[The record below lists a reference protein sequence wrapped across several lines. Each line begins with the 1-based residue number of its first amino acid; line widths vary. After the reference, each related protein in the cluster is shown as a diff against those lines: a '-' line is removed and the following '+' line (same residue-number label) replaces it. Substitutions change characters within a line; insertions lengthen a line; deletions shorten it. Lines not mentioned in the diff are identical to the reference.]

1 MLNLN
6 GIWDLEPKEECGIR
20 KVEADVPGDVL
31 LPLMKHGIIPD
42 PTVRDHFLQC
52 KWVGEHTWIY
62 SRTFSGS
69 FPEGWKHVLVF
80 EGLIYKAAIF
90 LNGRCVAEHKNM
102 HRPLQIDVSRFLLQG
117 ENRLEVHLAPYDPAE
132 LKTPVI
138 RLWNGWS
145 GAIADQGY
153 CFKRGAARR
162 ADYLTGWDWTQGL
175 PVCGIWRDVHLE
187 SIRDFRIAEPHLIP
201 RNNGDLLCRFRLE
214 SILNEI
220 VTTRCILRIRKRGE
234 THIAG
239 QSETELILGPGTIDY
254 EIRTHVDSP
263 ELWYPAGYGPHPLY
277 ECEIEIPIRDT
288 SVKRTVGFAFREFA
302 IREEACT
309 QKQGVFQFLVNGQN
323 VFARGANWIPP
334 DIIPCRAT
342 EERYRHLLNLA
353 VLGNLNY
360 LRFWGGGFFEN
371 DLFYDLCDEYG
382 ILIWQDLMFGGEEIP
397 EFDPA
402 FRRECL
408 EEIRE
413 NVTRLRNHP
422 SIVVW
427 CGSNETDDFFCPD
440 GGHIPPRRPEGRYYG
455 YRLLHQDLPP
465 RMRELVP
472 NGIYIPSCPTR
483 GAFAPPG
490 TRINAW
496 GFGTTHRNFLH
507 QYESDACYDAQ
518 NEVPAFVNEAYGVS
532 PDPDSSLR
540 RYLSESDLTSYRNS
554 VFSEHNIMDLQRNN
568 EWSLFFRYLT
578 FHHESRR
585 FELPLPEL
593 FELFTE
599 AHGELVKRYTEF
611 LRRNLRYAG
620 GIAFWM
626 YNSAYPMSGWSWI
639 DYYGVP
645 KAVFYAAKRAY
656 RPILPIPAI
665 YEEHCEVT
673 VSNLSDY
680 EGDVLL
686 ETSLLRFD
694 GKKKRVWKTICRLRP
709 NRSVSAQKITRD
721 EMTEFPPEES
731 FLSAVL
737 LIRGERVEN
746 HRFFVPPRERRIPDT
761 EVVCLWKRE
770 DPTLCILRSRGFAE
784 NVRFPE
790 CSETILPDDNAFD
803 LCPGEEKRVRFLT
816 PLSREPE
823 ISWTNRNASPRL
835 VWKEEESTNGQFI
848 RHLTVFNPSERPVR
862 LRIRAEGENVLADP
876 ETEVTLQG
884 HETKKL
890 SLHLV
895 PRPFQAS
902 PCALP
907 LRILLGDTVLL
918 DRLEADS
925 PIEIHDGAIHWSNP
939 LQLPLPIPESE
950 YCIVGQDL
958 QEYRCRI
965 PAKELL
971 PGEKWRLPLE
981 KPSDALP
988 FTAALRIG
996 GRIVSAFWDESSRFE
1011 RSQLALLPCREF
1023 DGILP
1028 VYPSPH
1034 GFPVLT
1040 EQAGGTLVH
1049 PGDGMRGRLF
1059 LSRTPGKLHLHL
1071 FLENVPQ
1078 DQPFE
1083 NEDVYRA
1090 SCVELGFFDQERK
1103 CIRDYSLAR
1112 TFRGDQLFLRR
1123 GSPGFSK
1130 GLRDHLDGE
1139 LKIRLLPENVVYYA
1153 LVFDTVS
1160 AGLEELLQS
1169 GEFHLRLHICWPG
1182 FRFSLS
1188 DNSMDLTPVRVLE
1201 ESPAIS
1207 RR

>member
-1 MLNLN
+1 
-6 GIWDLEPKEECGIR
+6 
-20 KVEADVPGDVL
+20 
-31 LPLMKHGIIPD
+31 
-42 PTVRDHFLQC
+42 
-52 KWVGEHTWIY
+52 
-62 SRTFSGS
+62 
-69 FPEGWKHVLVF
+69 
-80 EGLIYKAAIF
+80 
-90 LNGRCVAEHKNM
+90 
-102 HRPLQIDVSRFLLQG
+102 
-117 ENRLEVHLAPYDPAE
+117 
-132 LKTPVI
+132 
-138 RLWNGWS
+138 
-145 GAIADQGY
+145 
-153 CFKRGAARR
+153 
-162 ADYLTGWDWTQGL
+162 
-175 PVCGIWRDVHLE
+175 
-187 SIRDFRIAEPHLIP
+187 
-201 RNNGDLLCRFRLE
+201 
-214 SILNEI
+214 
-220 VTTRCILRIRKRGE
+220 
-234 THIAG
+234 
-239 QSETELILGPGTIDY
+239 
-254 EIRTHVDSP
+254 
-263 ELWYPAGYGPHPLY
+263 
-277 ECEIEIPIRDT
+277 
-288 SVKRTVGFAFREFA
+288 
-302 IREEACT
+302 
-309 QKQGVFQFLVNGQN
+309 
-323 VFARGANWIPP
+323 
-334 DIIPCRAT
+334 
-342 EERYRHLLNLA
+342 
-353 VLGNLNY
+353 
-360 LRFWGGGFFEN
+360 
-371 DLFYDLCDEYG
+371 
-382 ILIWQDLMFGGEEIP
+382 
-397 EFDPA
+397 
-402 FRRECL
+402 
-408 EEIRE
+408 
-413 NVTRLRNHP
+413 
-422 SIVVW
+422 
-427 CGSNETDDFFCPD
+427 
-440 GGHIPPRRPEGRYYG
+440 
-455 YRLLHQDLPP
+455 
-465 RMRELVP
+465 MRELVP

-540 RYLSESDLTSYRNS
+540 RYLSEPDLTSYRNS

-665 YEEHCEVT
+665 YEDHCEVT

-680 EGDVLL
+680 EGEVLL
-686 ETSLLRFD
+686 ETTLLRFD
-694 GKKKRVWKTICRLRP
+694 GRKKRVWKTICRLRP

-737 LIRGERVEN
+737 LIRGERVGN

-803 LCPGEEKRVRFLT
+803 LCPGEEKRVRFLS

-876 ETEVTLQG
+876 GTEVTLQG

-958 QEYRCRI
+958 QEYRCWI

-996 GRIVSAFWDESSRFE
+996 GRIVSAFWDESSRF
-1011 RSQLALLPCREF
+1011 R
-1023 DGILP
+1023 
-1028 VYPSPH
+1028 
-1034 GFPVLT
+1034 
-1040 EQAGGTLVH
+1040 
-1049 PGDGMRGRLF
+1049 
-1059 LSRTPGKLHLHL
+1059 
-1071 FLENVPQ
+1071 
-1078 DQPFE
+1078 
-1083 NEDVYRA
+1083 
-1090 SCVELGFFDQERK
+1090 
-1103 CIRDYSLAR
+1103 
-1112 TFRGDQLFLRR
+1112 
-1123 GSPGFSK
+1123 
-1130 GLRDHLDGE
+1130 
-1139 LKIRLLPENVVYYA
+1139 
-1153 LVFDTVS
+1153 
-1160 AGLEELLQS
+1160 
-1169 GEFHLRLHICWPG
+1169 
-1182 FRFSLS
+1182 
-1188 DNSMDLTPVRVLE
+1188 
-1201 ESPAIS
+1201 
-1207 RR
+1207 